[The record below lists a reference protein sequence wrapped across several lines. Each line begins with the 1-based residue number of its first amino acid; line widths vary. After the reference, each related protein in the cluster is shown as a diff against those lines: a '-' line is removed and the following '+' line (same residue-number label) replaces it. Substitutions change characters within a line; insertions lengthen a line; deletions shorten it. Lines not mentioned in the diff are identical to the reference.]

1 MSTVVNNI
9 CAADIW
15 EIDIDI
21 DAEMYRKTETDNDI
35 DIDARTDISSGPE
48 LQ

>member
-15 EIDIDI
+15 KIDIDI
-21 DAEMYRKTETDNDI
+21 DAEMYRKTETDIDI